1 MINFNA
7 GKSLSIKEIDNEND
21 LDNILRGNE
30 RVFVLFYSSW
40 CPFCRSFLPIFNKYA
55 QKREDKKFL
64 RVKIDRFLN
73 PIWEKYSSCFF
84 KIIEILFIFFK
95 RLSERFVNDK
105 SISSK
110 LNGWLENFFPAQITI
125 FFLSME

>member
-21 LDNILRGNE
+21 LDNILIGNE

-73 PIWEKYSSCFF
+73 PIWEKYSVNVVPTV
-84 KIIEILFIFFK
+84 ILFQGNNVF
-95 RLSERFVNDK
+95 RR
-105 SISSK
+105 
-110 LNGWLENFFPAQITI
+110 LNGVLGVGLNEKQFNCFLDFP
-125 FFLSME
+125 S